1 MQNINLNLLRTLQ
14 VLLEESHVSRTAER
28 LCVTQSA
35 VSRQLT
41 QLRELFGD
49 PLLIREG
56 NRLLPTPKAQ
66 QLKGK
71 VDKILASCQGLLDE
85 PDFSPQHWAGPII
98 LASSDYVAQYILPDI
113 VEQVQQQ
120 APGANISYRLWSPE
134 YLSHLADLDIQLVS
148 TMLPQI
154 PEGLCGAHIGSDY
167 PVCAMRGQHPLAN
180 QPSLSLQQLAAYPHM
195 RVSAGGDKDSFVE
208 RELRAQG
215 LNRNVQFSVPFFS
228 AAFQTLV
235 RTDMLMVLPEH
246 IARNM
251 QAWFDITFKLLP
263 IPKPEHSYWLV
274 WHPRYENDPAHRWF
288 REQVL
293 TVMRGSMYSI

>member
-56 NRLLPTPKAQ
+56 NRLLPTPKAK
-66 QLKGK
+66 QLKSK

-85 PDFSPQHWAGPII
+85 PDFSPQQWGGPMV

-113 VEQVQQQ
+113 VARVQQQ
-120 APGANISYRLWSPE
+120 SPKAIINYRLWSPD
-134 YLSHLADLDIQLVS
+134 YLSNLADLDIQLVS
-148 TMLPQI
+148 TMLPKI

-167 PVCAMRGQHPLAN
+167 PVCVMRDQHPLAS
-180 QPSLSLQQLAAYPHM
+180 QPALSLQQLVDYPHM

-208 RELRAQG
+208 RELKAQG

-251 QAWFDITFKLLP
+251 QAWFDITYKPLP
-263 IPKPEHSYWLV
+263 IPKPEHSYWLL
-274 WHPRYENDPAHRWF
+274 WHPRYESDPAHRWF

>member
-1 MQNINLNLLRTLQ
+1 MQNVNLNLLRTLQ

-56 NRLLPTPKAQ
+56 NRLLPTPKAL

-71 VDKILASCQGLLDE
+71 VDNILASCQGLLEE
-85 PDFSPQHWAGPII
+85 PAFSPQQWTGPMIM
-98 LASSDYVAQYILPDI
+98 ASSDYVAQYILPDI
-113 VEQVQQQ
+113 VERVQQQ
-120 APGANISYRLWSPE
+120 APQVNISYRLWSPE
-134 YLSHLADLDIQLVS
+134 YLSNLADLDIQLVS
-148 TMLPQI
+148 TMLPKI
-154 PEGLCGAHIGSDY
+154 PEGLCGALIGSDF
-167 PVCAMRGQHPLAN
+167 PVCVMRGQHPLAN
-180 QPSLSLQQLAAYPHM
+180 EPELSLAQLAGYPHM

-208 RELRAQG
+208 RELKVRG
-215 LNRNVQFSVPFFS
+215 LHRDVQFSVPFFS

-246 IARNM
+246 ISRNM
-251 QAWFDITFKLLP
+251 QAWFDITYKPLP
-263 IPKPEHSYWLV
+263 IPKPTHSYWLL
-274 WHPRYENDPAHRWF
+274 WHLRYENDPAHRWF

-293 TVMRGSMYSI
+293 MVMKSSMYSI

>member
-28 LCVTQSA
+28 LCLTQSA

-49 PLLIREG
+49 PLLVREG
-56 NRLLPTPKAQ
+56 NRLLPTPKAL
-66 QLKGK
+66 QLKGR
-71 VDKILASCQGLLDE
+71 VDGILASCQGLLDE
-85 PDFSPQHWAGPII
+85 PAFSPQQWSGPMV
-98 LASSDYVAQYILPDI
+98 LASSDYVAQYILPEI
-113 VEQVQQQ
+113 VERVQQQ
-120 APGANISYRLWSPE
+120 APHVNISYRLWSPE

-154 PEGLCGAHIGSDY
+154 PEGLCGAHIGSDF
-167 PVCAMRGQHPLAN
+167 PVCVMRDQHPLAN
-180 QPSLSLQQLAAYPHM
+180 RASLSLSQLVEYSHM

-208 RELRAQG
+208 RELKAQG
-215 LNRNVQFSVPFFS
+215 LSRNVQFSVPFFS

-251 QAWFDITFKLLP
+251 QAWFAITYQPLP
-263 IPKPEHSYWLV
+263 IPKPQHNYWLL
-274 WHPRYENDPAHRWF
+274 WHPRYDSDPAHRWF
-288 REQVL
+288 RQQVL
-293 TVMRGSMYSI
+293 SVMKSSMYSI